1 MATTRLGLAL
11 PTLVDPSSIHWSKL
25 TVTCAVGYL
34 CVVRFFRWRRYNAVH
49 KKYAAAFK
57 ARTLTPEEA
66 QDVLHVST
74 FYDMPTV
81 LNYALAFALFKT
93 YAVVSKNHVS
103 DASRRFDF
111 SVFGTGSLR
120 FPKSWRPRRK

>member
-1 MATTRLGLAL
+1 MD
-11 PTLVDPSSIHWSKL
+11 PTSVHWAKL

-34 CVVRFFRWRRYNAVH
+34 CIVRLFRWRRYNAVH
-49 KKYAAAFK
+49 KKYAAAFE

-81 LNYALAFALFKT
+81 LNYALAFALLKSF
-93 YAVVSKNHVS
+93 AVVSRNHY
-103 DASRRFDF
+103 
-111 SVFGTGSLR
+111 L
-120 FPKSWRPRRK
+120 